1 MKKIITIF
9 ILPNEIE
16 LYENL
21 MVRLRNSLTMSSDS
35 DFYVDATL
43 SVADKMV
50 DWENSSITREEVV
63 NRFTEAS
70 TLPGD
75 YFVDEEGEI
84 MGCVSK
90 RRESWKKYP
99 DAESFTWIDCDF
111 YFPNETFV
119 YISHSIKALQSLK
132 INNFILTPQYVK
144 IWDASWD
151 ELVNTNF
158 INKPYG
164 YYGGDQNHPD
174 YNAKKDAQCYGQP
187 ELQRVKN
194 FKIGGGWI
202 TTISKALLDK
212 VTIPESFGHYGEED
226 TFIMA
231 VATNLAKQ
239 GIDIQQYLI
248 KNIVV
253 AQDGKRLLDI
263 KQYDRRKEFRQIAL
277 SNFNSELN
285 KLFDENN
292 I

>member
-43 SVADKMV
+43 SVADEMV
-50 DWENSSITREEVV
+50 DWGNSSITKEEIV
-63 NRFTEAS
+63 NRFAEAS

-75 YFVDEEGEI
+75 YFVDEEGEV

-111 YFPNETFV
+111 YFPNETFT
-119 YISHSIKALQSLK
+119 YISHGISALQSLK
-132 INNFILTPQYVK
+132 IDDFILTPQYVK
-144 IWDASWD
+144 IWDDTWD
-151 ELVNTNF
+151 ELVNENF
-158 INKPYG
+158 ADKPYG
-164 YYGGDQNHPD
+164 YYDGNDNHPD
-174 YNAKKDAQCYGQP
+174 YKAETDAQCYGQP
-187 ELQRVKN
+187 ELQRIKN

-202 TTISKALLDK
+202 TTISKPLLDK

-226 TFIMA
+226 TFVMV
-231 VATNLAKQ
+231 VAQNLVKR
-239 GIDIQQYLI
+239 GHNIQQYVI
-248 KNIVV
+248 KNIVA
-253 AQDGKRLLDI
+253 AQDGSRLSSV
-263 KQYDRRKEFRQIAL
+263 KQHDRRKEFRQIAL
-277 SNFNSELN
+277 QNFGKELN
-285 KLFDENN
+285 RKFN
-292 I
+292 